1 MLHGGEG
8 GERCVGISAFMMLPG
23 GRGES
28 SPRGGEGS
36 GSFRFRISRGNIY
49 TVAMAHSLFMQWLF
63 IDGVRRVRAQPS
75 GTPLPLAR
83 CRAWGGPAGLLPQ
96 ICSCS
101 FGRKLLAGAV
111 IWAQAAGRLTRGWGG
126 CKSACDFVPVGR
138 CPGEAPGRQQRCSS
152 VGMQPRCCNVCRLL
166 RVHITH
172 PRCPSRAAWRQ
183 RETRAD
189 YRFSR
194 CAGGRVYV
202 IPRAPPKPTHGPAP
216 LLSAVGISAVCG
228 RVGDPSRSAHYFPTT
243 GAACITGGTRAAAAH
258 SPEPGGHRHRRGSVL
273 QRRRRV
279 WVSLNRCSSRL
290 GKFRGRGARGAARS
304 GSSFKPTG
312 LPPPGSAGGARAAD
326 VPGARGSP
334 ARGGGSGHALPPRLP
349 RRCLFAS

>member
-1 MLHGGEG
+1 M
-8 GERCVGISAFMMLPG
+8 
-23 GRGES
+23 
-28 SPRGGEGS
+28 
-36 GSFRFRISRGNIY
+36 
-49 TVAMAHSLFMQWLF
+49 
-63 IDGVRRVRAQPS
+63 
-75 GTPLPLAR
+75 
-83 CRAWGGPAGLLPQ
+83 
-96 ICSCS
+96 
-101 FGRKLLAGAV
+101 
-111 IWAQAAGRLTRGWGG
+111 
-126 CKSACDFVPVGR
+126 PVGR

-243 GAACITGGTRAAAAH
+243 GAACITGGTRAERCAQPRDAAPPRSA
-258 SPEPGGHRHRRGSVL
+258 PAGCGERD
-273 QRRRRV
+273 
-279 WVSLNRCSSRL
+279 
-290 GKFRGRGARGAARS
+290 AR
-304 GSSFKPTG
+304 
-312 LPPPGSAGGARAAD
+312 
-326 VPGARGSP
+326 
-334 ARGGGSGHALPPRLP
+334 RGGGVRAWQGAVRARERGFSGGKARLSMLALLHCFLVFPHSE
-349 RRCLFAS
+349 CKGDAFAPNCRWNP